1 MLDRPLPVAME
12 QGEEGEEAAAL
23 ESELEQKQFPG
34 PEEAEVGVEKSRQEP
49 V

>member
-1 MLDRPLPVAME
+1 ME
-12 QGEEGEEAAAL
+12 QGPEEAAEEGAL
-23 ESELEQKQFPG
+23 ESELVSKQSPG